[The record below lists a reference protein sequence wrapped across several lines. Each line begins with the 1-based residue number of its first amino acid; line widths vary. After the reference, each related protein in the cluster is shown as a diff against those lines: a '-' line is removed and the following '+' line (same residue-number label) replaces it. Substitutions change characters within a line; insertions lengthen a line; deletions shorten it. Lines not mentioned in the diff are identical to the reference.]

1 MGTRY
6 RVLAATL
13 AAMLTACGATT
24 TMSGGGIAY
33 PVGPSLAELGLAERC
48 GGPDLSCGE
57 RAQAMLDGILGD
69 LGASVADPAVSG
81 PQAAPPEGR
90 LTITV
95 DRDPPFEWSAEGGAS
110 GTAARVVL
118 DLTGVVDGS
127 DSYVVVGTGQALT
140 IDPEQAAALVEAL
153 FVQRD

>member
-1 MGTRY
+1 MGTRR
-6 RVLAATL
+6 RVLAAAL
-13 AAMLTACGATT
+13 AAMLTACAATT
-24 TMSGGGIAY
+24 VGGGGIAY

-69 LGASVADPAVSG
+69 LGASLADPAVSG

-127 DSYVVVGTGQALT
+127 DSYAVVGTGQALT